1 MSHDPSEIFL
11 VYWFVMSRM
20 SLGVYV
26 DATKQHILKSTGL
39 SPATAPQATNYHKDY
54 FILQLMEQIQEVY
67 T

>member
-1 MSHDPSEIFL
+1 
-11 VYWFVMSRM
+11 MSRM